1 MKKIIKYFSLLV
13 FCFIGMSI
21 VKASTDIVDFKDEI
35 FTFPSSYSNENADS
49 NYVTSLKEGTLFSK
63 WINIDNLS
71 NYQSILDNIN
81 TSCDPYYA
89 DLENEEKKTVCDKA
103 MSDAATS
110 GVFPGIVTEGSWSD
124 AGTGTRVN
132 INSDLAQGKWIS
144 WVATTTISGGN
155 YYGYKVYDIT
165 KKVEDETPTEPDT
178 PTTPDTQTT
187 PTTPTTPSNNQ
198 SSNPSTGISNI
209 LLFIVPFVIAVGII
223 LTIKKNKYE
232 YKD

>member
-1 MKKIIKYFSLLV
+1 MKKIIKYLSLFI

-49 NYVTSLKEGTLFSK
+49 NYVISLKEGTLFSK

-89 DLENEEKKTVCDKA
+89 DLENEEKKAACDKA

-144 WVATTTISGGN
+144 WVAATTISGGN

-165 KKVEDETPTEPDT
+165 KKVEDETPTEPGT
-178 PTTPDTQTT
+178 PTTPDTPTT

-209 LLFIVPFVIAVGII
+209 LLFIVPFVIVIGII

>member
-71 NYQSILDNIN
+71 NYQSIIDNIN

-89 DLENEEKKTVCDKA
+89 DLENEEKKTVFKCNA
-103 MSDAATS
+103 GHEITVSVQPVHHAVL
-110 GVFPGIVTEGSWSD
+110 GYIIVM
-124 AGTGTRVN
+124 
-132 INSDLAQGKWIS
+132 
-144 WVATTTISGGN
+144 
-155 YYGYKVYDIT
+155 
-165 KKVEDETPTEPDT
+165 
-178 PTTPDTQTT
+178 
-187 PTTPTTPSNNQ
+187 
-198 SSNPSTGISNI
+198 
-209 LLFIVPFVIAVGII
+209 
-223 LTIKKNKYE
+223 
-232 YKD
+232 